1 MISVTS
7 FILSLNM
14 RIKKDENILL
24 LSEDKKFE
32 RIIKY
37 QPLKEVHTHL
47 GKIVLPEKLE
57 FGDKISSSKNKVFYV
72 LKPSLSDLMMKIKRK
87 TTIIYPKDAGFI
99 ILELRIKS
107 GSKVCEVGTGSGA
120 FLTLLSSIVGNKGKV
135 YTFERRKDFFELAKK
150 NLENY
155 GLSKNIEFNLRDIE
169 KEGFPRIKVDAV
181 FIDVPEPWK
190 LIKFVPKIL
199 KPGHTLGSLSPNIE
213 QIQKT
218 KEEME
223 RNGFIRIR
231 VYEILLREIM
241 VRRIGTR
248 PKEFGIVHTGYLIFG
263 NLVK

>member
-1 MISVTS
+1 MKIRK
-7 FILSLNM
+7 N
-14 RIKKDENILL
+14 ENILL

-32 RIIKY
+32 KIIKY
-37 QPLKEVHTHL
+37 EPSKEIHTHL
-47 GKIVLPEKLE
+47 GKVVLPENLKYGEKL
-57 FGDKISSSKNKVFYV
+57 SSSKDKIFYV
-72 LKPSLSDLMMKIKRK
+72 LKPSLSDMMMKIKRK

-99 ILELRIKS
+99 ILELGIKS

-120 FLTLLSSIVGNKGKV
+120 FLTLISSIVGSKGKV
-135 YTFERRKDFFELAKK
+135 YTFERRKDFYELAKK

-155 GLSKNIEFNLRDIE
+155 GLSKNIEFNLRDVE
-169 KEGFPRIKVDAV
+169 KEGFPKIKVDAV

-223 RNGFIRIR
+223 KKGFIRIR
-231 VYEILLREIM
+231 IYEILLREIM
-241 VRRIGTR
+241 VRKIGTR
-248 PKEFGIVHTGYLIFG
+248 PKEFGTLHTAYLIFG
-263 NLVK
+263 NLLK